1 MDVINQANG
10 KNWTVYNGDSCEV
23 LKGLPDNSIGYSIF
37 SPPFSSLYTYS
48 NSERDLGNC
57 KSDDDFYTHFKFIT
71 EQLFRV
77 IQPGRLVSI
86 HCMQIPAMKERDGY
100 IGLKDFRGDLIRLF
114 QSVGFIFHGEVTIW
128 KDPLLEA
135 VRTKALGLMHKQLC
149 KDSSRCRPGLPDYVI
164 TMRKPG
170 ENQNLISHENGMV
183 TYAGADAV
191 KKGVY
196 SHEVWRKYASPVWF
210 DIRQGNTLNKN
221 GAREEKDERHVC
233 PLQLDVIERCLVLW
247 SNPGDIVLSPFAGIG
262 SEGYQS
268 IKMDR
273 KFIGVELKQ
282 SYFDCAVKNLT
293 IIETSAKQGD
303 LFS

>member
-282 SYFDCAVKNLT
+282 SYFDCAVKNLS
-293 IIETSAKQGD
+293 IIETSARQGD

>member
-196 SHEVWRKYASPVWF
+196 SHEVWRKYASSVWF

-293 IIETSAKQGD
+293 IIETSAVQGD

>member
-1 MDVINQANG
+1 MDVIDQKSG
-10 KNWTVYNGDSCEV
+10 KNWTMYNGDSCEV
-23 LKGLPDNSIGYSIF
+23 LKGLPDDSVGYSIF
-37 SPPFSSLYTYS
+37 SPPFANLYTYS

-128 KDPLLEA
+128 KDPLIEA
-135 VRTKALGLMHKQLC
+135 TRTKALGLMHKQLC
-149 KDSSRCRPGLPDYVI
+149 KDSSRCRQGLPDYVV

-183 TYAGADAV
+183 TYAGSDAV
-191 KKGVY
+191 KKGVF

-268 IKMDR
+268 VKMDR
-273 KFIGVELKQ
+273 KFIGVELKG

-293 IIETSAKQGD
+293 IIETSATQGE
-303 LFS
+303 LF